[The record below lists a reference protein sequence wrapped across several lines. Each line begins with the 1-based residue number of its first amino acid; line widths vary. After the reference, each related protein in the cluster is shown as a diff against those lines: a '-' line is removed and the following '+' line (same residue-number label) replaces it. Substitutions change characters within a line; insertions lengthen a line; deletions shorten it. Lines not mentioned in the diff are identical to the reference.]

1 MEGHV
6 QTQSFSSYEEYGER
20 KIESRKLHML
30 SNIHSGKLNTQLL
43 SCQAPVSQNSRKY
56 LGPEKPFV
64 KLPPAYSVKLE
75 FLYVTKGIKT
85 KITAKFGASRGL

>member
-1 MEGHV
+1 
-6 QTQSFSSYEEYGER
+6 
-20 KIESRKLHML
+20 ML

-43 SCQAPVSQNSRKY
+43 SCQAPVSQNSLKIFRARKA
-56 LGPEKPFV
+56 FV

-85 KITAKFGASRGL
+85 ISTNLLVVYRESVNLIGYITRRLSADSIQL